1 MKKFT
6 KTATVLLAVS
16 LSSTCIS
23 GCSNANQSKEESK
36 ASPPIASIISAMQGD
51 SEEILY
57 RKPQESSIAPDL
69 EVSSSESSNE
79 EEELF
84 TLDDAIAYGRTTNT
98 AYAYKASDEYCAI
111 ALGIYTRV
119 AILSTDDPKTYDFI
133 YKGYRYV
140 IEKKDRELFPDDY
153 VPDPSDE
160 RWFTV
165 LDQL

>member
-6 KTATVLLAVS
+6 KVATVLFAVS
-16 LSSTCIS
+16 LTTTCIS
-23 GCSNANQSKEESK
+23 GCSNASHSKEETK
-36 ASPPIASIISAMQGD
+36 VSPPIASIISAMQDD
-51 SEEILY
+51 SDEIFY
-57 RKPQESSIAPDL
+57 RIPKESSIEPEL
-69 EVSSSESSNE
+69 EISSSESSNE
-79 EEELF
+79 EEKLF
-84 TLDDAIAYGRTTNT
+84 TFDDAIAYGRTTNT

-119 AILSTDDPKTYDFI
+119 AILSTNDPKTYDFI

-140 IEKKDRELFPDDY
+140 IEKKDVELFPDDY